1 MARYIKRPIVI
12 EAYKLFEKDIP
23 GWYQRALENGTV
35 QVKSNNEIIVTTLEG
50 EMRCEEGDYIVQG
63 VRGELYPCNG
73 DIFAQTYMVA
83 DE

>member
-1 MARYIKRPIVI
+1 MGKYIKRPIVI
-12 EAYKLFEKDIP
+12 EAYKLFEEDIP
-23 GWYQRALENGTV
+23 SWYKRALESGSIKIN
-35 QVKSNNEIIVTTLEG
+35 KNEIIVTTLEG
-50 EMRCEEGDYIVQG
+50 EMRCGEGDYIIQG